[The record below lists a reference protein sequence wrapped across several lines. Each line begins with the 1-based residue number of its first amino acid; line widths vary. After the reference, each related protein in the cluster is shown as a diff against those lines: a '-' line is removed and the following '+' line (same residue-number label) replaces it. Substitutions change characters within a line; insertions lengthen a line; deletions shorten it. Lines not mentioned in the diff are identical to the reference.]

1 MLSYKKTVKVERED
15 VCVIIKHTKK
25 VIHIFFQTKCLPSR
39 NDLEIYVLSVSHPA
53 VSVSL
58 WCVPRGL

>member
-25 VIHIFFQTKCLPSR
+25 VIHIFFKPNACPVETT
-39 NDLEIYVLSVSHPA
+39 
-53 VSVSL
+53 
-58 WCVPRGL
+58 